1 MGFERIKLVEIL
13 QQLYIKEIGCLL
25 MIDIGILF
33 NVQLLLLIIES
44 N

>member
-1 MGFERIKLVEIL
+1 
-13 QQLYIKEIGCLL
+13 

-44 N
+44 NWSLFC